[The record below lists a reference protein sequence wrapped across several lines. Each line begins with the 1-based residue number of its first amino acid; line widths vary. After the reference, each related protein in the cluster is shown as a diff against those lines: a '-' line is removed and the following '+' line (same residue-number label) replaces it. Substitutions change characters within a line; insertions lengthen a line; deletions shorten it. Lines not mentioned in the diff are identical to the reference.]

1 MAVTDRSASTSTD
14 TDSGGRADRR
24 TDGTDEDG
32 PGGARRDRGRD
43 LGRRFAE
50 DGFVVV
56 RGLFAAAEIDA
67 LCDEFTALHAAG
79 PVPGHFEPRATGAA
93 GPVDPLH
100 VRPRVMQPHRINA
113 LARRFLLDP
122 RLRGVLEILLGEEVL
137 AAQSMFYFKPPG
149 ARGQALHQD
158 NFYLRTEP
166 GTCVAA
172 WVACDVI
179 DRGNGG
185 LEVVP
190 GTHRMD
196 VFCPEEADE
205 GLSFAREYVPPPPG
219 LAAVPVGMEPGDVLF
234 FNGSLVH
241 GSPPNRS
248 ADRFRRSFIGHYV
261 GRSTRRIGRH
271 YPTLTMGGD
280 PVPLPQSAG
289 AGPCGTEFAPA
300 GPH

>member
-1 MAVTDRSASTSTD
+1 MAVTDR
-14 TDSGGRADRR
+14 G
-24 TDGTDEDG
+24 
-32 PGGARRDRGRD
+32 
-43 LGRRFAE
+43 LVRRFEE
-50 DGFVVV
+50 DGFAVA
-56 RGLFAAAEIDA
+56 RGLFAPAEIDA
-67 LCDEFTALHAAG
+67 LCAEFTALHAAG
-79 PVPGHFEPRATGAA
+79 PVPGHFQPRATGSAGATGGAGAVGAA
-93 GPVDPLH
+93 GAVGVASAVDPLD
-100 VRPRVMQPHRINA
+100 VYPRVMQPHRVND
-113 LARRFLLDP
+113 LARRFLLGP
-122 RLRGVLEILLGEEVL
+122 RLRTMLQLLLGEEVL

-172 WVACDVI
+172 WIACDAI
-179 DRGNGG
+179 DRANGG

-190 GTHRMD
+190 GTHRME

-219 LAAVPVGMEPGDVLF
+219 LSAVPVNMEPGDVLF

-248 ADRFRRSFIGHYV
+248 TDRFRRSFIGHYV
-261 GRSTRRIGRH
+261 GRSTERIGRY
-271 YPTLTMGGD
+271 YPTLAMSGD
-280 PVPLPQSAG
+280 PVPLPESEG